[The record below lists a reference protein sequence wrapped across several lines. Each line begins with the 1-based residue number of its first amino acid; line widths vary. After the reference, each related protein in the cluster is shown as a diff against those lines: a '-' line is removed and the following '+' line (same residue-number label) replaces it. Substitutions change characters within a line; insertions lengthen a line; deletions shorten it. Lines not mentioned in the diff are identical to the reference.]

1 MEFLRAALEESGAI
15 VEILAP
21 TGGGTLT
28 GESGGELRV
37 DRAMTTMASV
47 LYDAVVVPSGA
58 ESAWRLARNGF
69 AVHFVSEAY
78 KHLKPV
84 AAYGAG
90 LDLLRAASVAETLA
104 TTTEI
109 VVDDGVVT
117 TTAEADALPAEF
129 VAAFVTAISRH
140 RAWERETEMV
150 PA

>member
-1 MEFLRAALEESGAI
+1 
-15 VEILAP
+15 
-21 TGGGTLT
+21 
-28 GESGGELRV
+28 
-37 DRAMTTMASV
+37 MTTMASV

-90 LDLLRAASVAETLA
+90 LDLLRAASVVETLA

-117 TTAEADALPAEF
+117 TTAEANALPAEF